1 MRQNERQMREDVN
14 KKVNAVSER
23 TNDYNGI

>member
-14 KKVNAVSER
+14 KKVDAVSER
-23 TNDYNGI
+23 MNGYNGI